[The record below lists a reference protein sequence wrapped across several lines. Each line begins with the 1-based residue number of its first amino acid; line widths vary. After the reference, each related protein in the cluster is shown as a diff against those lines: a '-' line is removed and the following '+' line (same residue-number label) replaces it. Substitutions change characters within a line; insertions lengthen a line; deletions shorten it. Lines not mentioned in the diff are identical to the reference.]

1 MAYKSIEG
9 YKTLVCGPFGVAET
23 NTTFVVCPIPAETFI
38 PPYGVVV
45 DVRTLLDG
53 GTPSIDIGDADDAD
67 IWVDTTN
74 ITETTVGT
82 YAGTAAAGATQAPTG
97 RYYSAANSIKCVL
110 ATGLTAGVFY
120 VYVTMLD
127 VADVS

>member
-1 MAYKSIEG
+1 MAYKRLG
-9 YKTLVCGPFGVAET
+9 DPVHVVAGPFGVAQT
-23 NTTFVVCPIPAETFI
+23 NTTFVVTEIPAGTFI
-38 PPYGVVV
+38 PPYGVTVNV
-45 DVRTLLDG
+45 TTLLDG

-74 ITETTVGT
+74 ITETSVGC

-120 VYVTMLD
+120 VHVTMF
-127 VADVS
+127 DVSGAI

>member
-1 MAYKSIEG
+1 MAYTTRG
-9 YKTLVCGPFGVAET
+9 GLKTRVCGPFGVPET
-23 NTTFVVCPIPAETFI
+23 NTTFVVTEIPAGTFI

-74 ITETTVGT
+74 ITETTVGC

-97 RYYSAANSIKCVL
+97 RYYATANSIKCVL

-120 VYVTMLD
+120 VHVQMLD
-127 VADVS
+127 VS